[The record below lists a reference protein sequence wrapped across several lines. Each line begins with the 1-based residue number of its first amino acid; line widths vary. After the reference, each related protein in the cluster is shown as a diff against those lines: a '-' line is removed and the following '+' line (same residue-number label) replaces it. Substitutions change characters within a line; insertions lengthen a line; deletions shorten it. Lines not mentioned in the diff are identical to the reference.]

1 MSPVPPGPS
10 VPPVPPE
17 TSRPPAAPAA
27 APARPGAA
35 PPPGPYLPPATQPVR
50 GVVWAVHLALPL
62 LGLWLL
68 LAHPGIDVQ
77 WHDNLGH
84 FWLILVVAGVN
95 VVLGALI
102 GRASARR
109 RDARLLLVS
118 LVFLTSA
125 GFFLLHGL
133 STPQVFHPTGTVGFD
148 LAQPV
153 GLAIAS
159 VFAFVSALPLN
170 ERAAAAV
177 LRAQAPLRAGLGLV
191 LVAWGVA
198 SLVPPLSEPLPPH
211 GTGLGLFAL
220 VGVALYVV
228 AAVMMFRLHRR
239 RPAAVLIS
247 LITAYAL
254 LAEAM
259 LAGMSH
265 RNWHLSWWEWHL
277 LLTVAFL
284 FVAYSAYLQFRREGA
299 AGGLFDAVALSA
311 TARRIQ
317 ADYERALEELV
328 AHLRGGTRSGA
339 PISTR
344 LAGRFRLT
352 EGQAAV
358 LDRAGAAL
366 AAERDLSERLGAL
379 VDVGRQARV
388 GLPEADLLSAA
399 LGRVRRAYGD
409 VRLALVRGGR
419 LVPYDG
425 PAGGFPDARELDEG
439 RVVAAD
445 GRVVHP
451 LTVKGRLAGALS
463 VPVGVTAQDEALA
476 ATLAGQMSIALEN
489 ARLYQEIETLFRQYM
504 SPDVANGLLADPD
517 QAALGGS
524 LTEVTALF
532 ADLRGFTTFSERVS
546 PGEIVEMLNRY
557 HTAAVPCVLGNGG
570 TIVQFVGDAMLA
582 LFNAPAQ
589 QPDHAAR
596 AAQAALELQEAAAR
610 VSREVVAEQAAG
622 RLSRVEWPA
631 FRVGVN
637 TGPALVGNIGS
648 PEFRGFNAM
657 GDAVNV
663 AARLQALAEPGT
675 VVIGQSTR
683 DLIGPAR
690 VVSLG
695 DLSLKGKENTVH
707 AYRLVALG

>member
-1 MSPVPPGPS
+1 MPPDPATA
-10 VPPVPPE
+10 V
-17 TSRPPAAPAA
+17 SREA
-27 APARPGAA
+27 
-35 PPPGPYLPPATQPVR
+35 YLPPATQPVR
-50 GVVWAVHLALPL
+50 GVVWAIHLILPM

-68 LAHPGIDVQ
+68 LAQPGIDVE
-77 WHDNLGH
+77 WSDKHSH

-95 VVLGALI
+95 VVLGGLI
-102 GRASARR
+102 ARASARR

-118 LVFLTSA
+118 LVFLSSA

-133 STPQVFHPTGTVGFD
+133 ATPQVFLPNGTVGFD

-159 VFAFVSALPLN
+159 MFAFVSALPLGD
-170 ERAAAAV
+170 RAAAAV
-177 LRAQAPLRAGLGLV
+177 LRAQGALRAGLLLV
-191 LVAWGVA
+191 LAGWGVA
-198 SLVPPLSEPLPPH
+198 SLVPGLTPLSDPLPPH
-211 GTGLGLFAL
+211 GAGLGVFAL
-220 VGVALYVV
+220 AGVALYVV
-228 AAVMMFRLHRR
+228 AAAMMFRLHRR

-259 LAGMSH
+259 VAGMPH

-277 LLTVAFL
+277 LLTFAFG

-299 AGGLFDAVALSA
+299 AGGLFDAVTLSA

-328 AHLRGGTRSGA
+328 AHLRGGTRSSA

-366 AAERDLSERLGAL
+366 AAERELSERLGAL
-379 VDVGRQARV
+379 VEVGRQTRV
-388 GLPEADLLSAA
+388 RLPESELLTAA
-399 LGRVRRAYGD
+399 LQRVRQAYGD
-409 VRLALVRGGR
+409 VGLSLMRAGR

-425 PAGGFPDARELDEG
+425 TSGPPVEEGPGLHALAAGMVLDRG
-439 RVVAAD
+439 D
-445 GRVVHP
+445 RVVHP

-463 VPVGVTAQDEALA
+463 VPVGVTRQDEALA
-476 ATLAGQMSIALEN
+476 ATLAAQMSISLEN

-504 SPDVANGLLADPD
+504 SPDVADSLLSDPD
-517 QAALGGS
+517 QAALGGR
-524 LTEVTALF
+524 LTQVTALF
-532 ADLRGFTTFSERVS
+532 ADLRGFTTFSERVA

-557 HTAAVPCVLGNGG
+557 HTAAVPCILGNGG
-570 TIVQFVGDAMLA
+570 TIVQFVGDALLA
-582 LFNAPAQ
+582 LFNAPAE
-589 QPDHAAR
+589 QPDHALR
-596 AAQAALELQEAAAR
+596 AVHAALQMQEASAK
-610 VSREVVAEQAAG
+610 VSAHVVAEQAAG
-622 RLSRVEWPA
+622 LLSPVEWPT

-675 VVIGQSTR
+675 VVIGQSTY
-683 DLIGPAR
+683 DLIGPAE

-695 DLSLKGKENTVH
+695 DLALKGKRSTVH
-707 AYRLVALG
+707 AYRLVALAHR

>member
-1 MSPVPPGPS
+1 MTERTAAEQTTGQP
-10 VPPVPPE
+10 
-17 TSRPPAAPAA
+17 TAPAA
-27 APARPGAA
+27 
-35 PPPGPYLPPATQPVR
+35 GPYLPPATHPVR
-50 GVVWAVHLALPL
+50 GVVWALHLALPL

-68 LAHPGIDVQ
+68 LANPAADLM

-84 FWLILVVAGVN
+84 FWLVVGVAGIN
-95 VVLGALI
+95 VALGGLI
-102 GRASARR
+102 GQSSARR
-109 RDARLLLVS
+109 ADARLLLVS
-118 LVFLTSA
+118 LVFMSTA

-133 STPQVFHPTGTVGFD
+133 DTPEIFHPAATVGFD
-148 LAQPV
+148 LDQPV
-153 GLAIAS
+153 GLTIAS
-159 VFAFVSALPLN
+159 VFAFTSALPLG

-177 LRAQAPLRAGLGLV
+177 LRAQGALRGGLLVV
-191 LVAWGVA
+191 LVGWGIA
-198 SLVPPLSEPLPPH
+198 SLVPGLTPLSAPRPPE
-211 GTGLGLFAL
+211 GSGLEQYSLIT
-220 VGVALYVV
+220 VALYAA

-254 LAEAM
+254 LAEGM
-259 LAGMSH
+259 LATMSH
-265 RNWHLSWWEWHL
+265 LNWHLSWWEWHL
-277 LLTVAFL
+277 LLTFAFL

-299 AGGLFDAVALSA
+299 AAGLFDAAGLSA

-328 AHLRGGTRSGA
+328 AHLRGGTRSGT

-352 EGQAAV
+352 EGQTAV

-366 AAERDLSERLGAL
+366 AAERDLSERLAAL
-379 VDVGRQARV
+379 VDVGRQTRV
-388 GLPEADLLSAA
+388 GLPEPELLSSA
-399 LGRVRRAYGD
+399 LGRIREAYGD
-409 VRLALVRGGR
+409 VRLGLMRDGR
-419 LVPYDG
+419 LVPWDAAASG
-425 PAGGFPDARELDEG
+425 QGDFPATGELAAG
-439 RVVAAD
+439 TAVSAD

-476 ATLAGQMSIALEN
+476 ATLAGQMSIFLEN
-489 ARLYQEIETLFRQYM
+489 VRLYQEINTLFRHYM
-504 SPDVANGLLADPD
+504 SPDVADSLLSDPD
-517 QAALGGS
+517 QAALGGR
-524 LTEVTALF
+524 LMEVTALF
-532 ADLRGFTTFSERVS
+532 ADLRGFTTFSERVA

-582 LFNAPAQ
+582 LFNAPVRQA
-589 QPDHAAR
+589 DHAGR

-622 RLSRVEWPA
+622 RLPQVEWPT

-637 TGPALVGNIGS
+637 TGQALVGNIGS

-683 DLIGPAR
+683 DLIGPAALE
-690 VVSLG
+690 SLG
-695 DLSLKGKENTVH
+695 DLTLKGRRSTVH
-707 AYRLVALG
+707 AYRLRSLG